1 MLPDPARF
9 GPIKRESDNW
19 FGNYS
24 GHAHGSGPNYVFGLR
39 SWLVLASRERW
50 RPVLENWN
58 PQTGRMTEYPALRF
72 YSSATFVPFERIT
85 EIEHVPPPDPTTT
98 FYIHD
103 ETALAGL
110 SATARKLEAN
120 WVLTKFTPNSV
131 HATID
136 MPEPGFVLHLDNF
149 DRFWKARVNGA
160 SVDVYPANFT
170 FKALKL
176 PAGRS
181 LVALEYDPYPIKW
194 GWAAYYLSFIGLLA
208 AGWIGS
214 LGQLGRLRYRASVA
228 R

>member
-1 MLPDPARF
+1 
-9 GPIKRESDNW
+9 
-19 FGNYS
+19 
-24 GHAHGSGPNYVFGLR
+24 
-39 SWLVLASRERW
+39 
-50 RPVLENWN
+50 
-58 PQTGRMTEYPALRF
+58 MTEYPALRF

-160 SVDVYPANFT
+160 PADVYPANFT

-181 LVALEYDPYPIKW
+181 FVALEYDPYPIKW
-194 GWAAYYLSFIGLLA
+194 GWAAYYLSFTGLLA

-214 LGQLGRLRYRASVA
+214 RGRLGRLRYRASVA